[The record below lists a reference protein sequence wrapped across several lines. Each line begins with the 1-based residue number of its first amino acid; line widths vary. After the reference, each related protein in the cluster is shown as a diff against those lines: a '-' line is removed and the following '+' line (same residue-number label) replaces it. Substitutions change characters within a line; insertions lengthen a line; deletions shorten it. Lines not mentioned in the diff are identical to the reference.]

1 MLQTM
6 KKILYYL
13 APVAA
18 ALLLSG
24 CLEDMKDGELLHGSR
39 EVVISI
45 DLPGELASLDKAGFR
60 VAMRNTKIGN
70 TYVTQTDARG
80 EARIDAEYGN
90 YSVIISKVTEVGG
103 VSKFLHA
110 TRDFVLS
117 KEGQSAET
125 GNLEIKAT
133 ARGAIILKEVYFH
146 KTKTPDG
153 NANYGYDQ
161 YFTLCNNSD
170 EVQYL
175 DGVGVGFHTDYNSG
189 KTAYFTKFWQTPST
203 ELRDSVPVN
212 AFGFI
217 FPGAGQEH
225 PLQPGEEV
233 VVALSAV
240 EHTPE
245 QTARPMDLTGEN
257 VWAMYID
264 RFASGTQQKAP
275 AAGVKRLECYCELAL
290 GSMIVISIT
299 SPAIVV
305 YRLPEDPYEYVKDGA
320 RTGVK
325 GGKVMFKPSTY
336 KGTPSIMVPK
346 ECILDGVEFRNND
359 THVPR
364 LCSDISLQP
373 LYITTAS
380 YSGCSYIRRE
390 DESASAIVGRTV
402 YQDTNDSAEDWMPL
416 DEPTLCTE
424 YKNR

>member
-1 MLQTM
+1 M
-6 KKILYYL
+6 KKILYVVL
-13 APVAA
+13 PLTA
-18 ALLLSG
+18 ALLLGG
-24 CLEDMKDGELLHGSR
+24 CLKDMKDGELLHGNK
-39 EVVISI
+39 EVVVTI
-45 DLPGELASLDKAGFR
+45 DLPGELSALDKSGFR
-60 VAMRNTKIGN
+60 VTMRNTKIGN
-70 TYVTQTDARG
+70 SYVTETDQRG

-90 YSVIISKVTEVGG
+90 YSLIVSKAATVDG

-110 TRDFVLS
+110 TGELMLNKGGNAV
-117 KEGQSAET
+117 ET
-125 GNLEIKAT
+125 PKLEIKAT
-133 ARGAIILKEVYFH
+133 TRGTIILKEAYFH

-153 NANYGYDQ
+153 SASYGYDQ

-175 DGVGVGFHTDYNSG
+175 DGVGVGFHTDFNSG
-189 KTAYFTKFWQTPST
+189 KTANFTKFWQTPST

-325 GGKVMFKPSTY
+325 GGKVMFKPATY
-336 KGTPSIMVPK
+336 KSTPSIMVPK

-359 THVPR
+359 THVSR

-373 LYITTAS
+373 LFVSTAS
-380 YSGCSYIRRE
+380 YSGQSYIRRE
-390 DESASAIVGRTV
+390 DAEASAIVGRTV
-402 YQDTNDSAEDWMPL
+402 YLDTNNSAADWMPL
-416 DEPTLCTE
+416 DEPTLSKE